1 MGISNLLVK
10 SGNAFPQTLPGLI
23 SRRSRRIKRSLGGKQ
38 TANAVTVGEVLAAT
52 QPLPAKS
59 ILLGRCPDGLPFFM
73 SMDDPEMGAVLI
85 SGNSGCGKTHQLQV
99 MVESAIRTNRPYE
112 LQITV
117 ITHHPSE
124 WQAIQKDHQ
133 FMKYLQ
139 GVYAWYDPR
148 LEAHIQRLTDLAE
161 ARREGNHKGPAT
173 LVVLDDMNFV
183 EVLSCEAQV
192 NLRWLLEYGSQSR
205 IWLVGALN
213 ALRAQE
219 LSFWIEVFR
228 TRLFGWMRAETAV
241 DLPWNQPGLRAESLE
256 PGTFRA
262 WTGSSWVTYQIPLLG
277 GRLKRRV

>member
-10 SGNAFPQTLPGLI
+10 SRNAFPRTLPGKI
-23 SRRSRRIKRSLGGKQ
+23 SGRSRRVKRSSVSKQ
-38 TANAVTVGEVLAAT
+38 TANTLTVAELLAAT

-85 SGNSGCGKTHQLQV
+85 CGASGCGKTHQLQV
-99 MVESAIRTNRPYE
+99 MVESAMRTHRPHE

-124 WQAIQKDHQ
+124 WQAIQKDPL

-148 LEAHIQRLTDLAE
+148 LETHLQRLTDLAE
-161 ARREGNHKGPAT
+161 ARREGHHGGPAT

-183 EVLSCEAQV
+183 EVLSWEAQV

-205 IWLVGALN
+205 VWLVGAIN
-213 ALRAQE
+213 ALQAQV
-219 LSFWIEVFR
+219 LTFWVEVFR
-228 TRLFGWMRAETAV
+228 TRLFGWMRAQMAV

-262 WTGSSWVTYQIPLLG
+262 WTGNSWITYQIPLLG